1 MGTTLALVTGLIL
14 SLAAFLI
21 WRGARR
27 VSTFSSLKNV
37 TVSRQWL
44 MEHQGDDRS

>member
-1 MGTTLALVTGLIL
+1 MGTTVALVTGLIL
-14 SLAAFLI
+14 SLAAFFL
-21 WRGARR
+21 WRGTRR
-27 VSTFSSLKNV
+27 VSTISDLKNV